1 MSEVKIKENTE
12 DINSLKVALQELG
25 IVSNAYGKSAGLVEK
40 QVSKMQAGFHK
51 TPIVQLGKQFRGF
64 GQQLKKLAVTVNE
77 HVEQSEEENIQ
88 QKKSMTVMTRLGL
101 QMLLLT
107 KFGKDM
113 GKMTKANT
121 AGWYRLTRA
130 MFGIMSIFMII
141 GIAIGI
147 LSIAFQGAESPLLEY
162 TDGIWGLD
170 EGLQG
175 LIMVMTGEGEG
186 GVLGAINVI
195 VAAIIIALPFVV
207 LFGLKWA
214 ALAAAITLV
223 VGVYQLVNKET
234 GDSDVAMAAAVIT
247 VVALAGAYM
256 MLKGALVV
264 ASTAGMG
271 LSNSLLFAAGVAVIA
286 VALIAGGI
294 LGLYLFAT
302 GKVTGWMGWA
312 LAAVSAFA
320 IGVGVAILIGFT
332 WPLVLLVAAIV
343 LFVAI
348 VYKYKDEI
356 MYDLGRFGDWIMK
369 GVDKGIEKLVTGC
382 AYLVAFVLSIIS
394 IVVGVFMFASHAIL
408 GVIAFPFIFIGKFV
422 AGLWKDW
429 KESGK
434 SGWRG
439 FLSWVKGVG
448 PTLGAIAKTAA
459 KDAFNTVIKLYNDF
473 AKVFKVKVPS
483 WVTKATGVGDF
494 TIPQIPKL
502 AKGGIVNS
510 PTLAMIGEDGPE
522 AVVPLT
528 KKNNPNGIGLGG
540 GGNNITIN
548 VNASGITDRSDK
560 RALAREIGEA
570 IREEMSRGGRSHG
583 GRRGAL

>member
-51 TPIVQLGKQFRGF
+51 TPIVQLGKQFHGF
-64 GQQLKKLAVTVNE
+64 GKQLKKLAITVNE

-107 KFGKDM
+107 KFGKEM
-113 GKMTKANT
+113 GRMTKANT

-130 MFGIMSIFMII
+130 MFGIMSIFLMIVL
-141 GIAIGI
+141 AITL
-147 LSIAFQGAESPLLEY
+147 LSIAFQGAETPLLDY
-162 TDGIWGLD
+162 TDEIWVLD
-170 EGLQG
+170 TALKG

-234 GDSDVAMAAAVIT
+234 GDSDIAMAAAVIT

-286 VALIAGGI
+286 VALIAAGI
-294 LGLYLFAT
+294 LGLFAFAT
-302 GKVTGWMGWA
+302 GKVTGWKGWLLA
-312 LAAVSAFA
+312 VLSAVAITIGIIIIAGTSPFWIAAAIIIGVLAFVAAVVWKYREKVMSGLTKAKDWVLKWGEKTLKFFAMIGYALLAGLLAIVGFVIFIGSAIIGFA
-320 IGVGVAILIGFT
+320 LSPFILIGKFIAGM
-332 WPLVLLVAAIV
+332 W
-343 LFVAI
+343 
-348 VYKYKDEI
+348 
-356 MYDLGRFGDWIMK
+356 
-369 GVDKGIEKLVTGC
+369 
-382 AYLVAFVLSIIS
+382 
-394 IVVGVFMFASHAIL
+394 ASFNTAR
-408 GVIAFPFIFIGKFV
+408 
-422 AGLWKDW
+422 
-429 KESGK
+429 K
-434 SGWRG
+434 SGWAG
-439 FLSWVKGVG
+439 IILWFKGIG
-448 PTLGAIAKTAA
+448 PTMVTIATK
-459 KDAFNTVIKLYNDF
+459 AFNDTFNAIFAIYNKFAEKMTFEVPDWVPGIGGHGFKLPQ
-473 AKVFKVKVPS
+473 VPMM
-483 WVTKATGVGDF
+483 
-494 TIPQIPKL
+494 
-502 AKGGIVNS
+502 AKGGIVNK

-522 AVVPLT
+522 AVVPLS